1 MSKRLVLLVGL
12 IGLTPILFAGFA
24 SKHPVEA
31 APESQTQFQTPTPM
45 ADGRIIYIVKEGDSL
60 WTIAALSGL
69 TVEEVRALNGIQP
82 NDFISPGME
91 LILGLGGPAQ
101 PTEAVIAETSP
112 TPLQTTPT
120 PLVGTGE
127 VCVLLFV
134 DQNGNARWDEGEP
147 PLIEGQ
153 ISVADVDGIVVGE
166 RATDENPEGYCFIDV
181 LFGDYN
187 VSAAVPAGYNP
198 TTAMSV
204 PLRLQPGDIK
214 YVDFG
219 AQPSAALAGITADE
233 NERPSTL
240 LGVIGIV
247 LLLAAGGL
255 AYYATRYG
263 RKNSLIRS

>member
-1 MSKRLVLLVGL
+1 MYSRQAIYILGLIATVALL
-12 IGLTPILFAGFA
+12 IGLGGQL
-24 SKHPVEA
+24 PVEA
-31 APESQTQFQTPTPM
+31 SPQGQTQFLTPTPM
-45 ADGRIIYIVKEGDSL
+45 PDGRIIYIVQEGDSL

-69 TVEEVRALNGIQP
+69 SVEEVRALNGIQP

-91 LILGLGGPAQ
+91 LILGLGGPAR
-101 PTEAVIAETSP
+101 PTEAIIAEASP
-112 TPLQTTPT
+112 TAIQATQT

-147 PLIEGQ
+147 PLTEGQ
-153 ISVADVDGIVVGE
+153 ISVADINGIVVGE
-166 RATDENPEGYCFIDV
+166 RATDEDPEGFCFVEIQ
-181 LFGDYN
+181 FGDYN
-187 VSAAVPAGYNP
+187 VSAAVPSGYNP

-219 AQPSAALAGITADE
+219 AQPSAALAGITAAE
-233 NERPSTL
+233 NDRPSIL
-240 LGVIGIV
+240 LGVVGVI

-255 AYYATRYG
+255 AYYASRYG

>member
-1 MSKRLVLLVGL
+1 MSKQFLPTLGL
-12 IGLTPILFAGFA
+12 IGFFLALLAGLGGKP
-24 SKHPVEA
+24 SVEA
-31 APESQTQFQTPTPM
+31 APEYQAQFQTPTPM
-45 ADGRIIYIVKEGDSL
+45 PDGRIIYIVKEGDSL

-101 PTEAVIAETSP
+101 PTEAVIAEASP
-112 TPLQTTPT
+112 TPLQATPT
-120 PLVGTGE
+120 SLVGTGE

-153 ISVADVDGIVVGE
+153 VSVADVNGVVVGE
-166 RATDENPEGYCFIDV
+166 RATDENPEGYCFTDV

-187 VSAAVPAGYNP
+187 VSAAVPTGYNP

-204 PLRLQPGDIK
+204 PLRLQAGDIK

-219 AQPSAALAGITADE
+219 AQPSAALAGITASE

-240 LGVIGIV
+240 LGVIGVV

>member
-1 MSKRLVLLVGL
+1 MSKALVSLLGSGMVLSALLISFSGL
-12 IGLTPILFAGFA
+12 P
-24 SKHPVEA
+24 PVEA
-31 APESQTQFQTPTPM
+31 APEYQAQFQTPTPM
-45 ADGRIIYIVKEGDSL
+45 PDGRIIYIVQEGDSL

-69 TVEEVRALNGIQP
+69 SVEEVRALNGIQP

-101 PTEAVIAETSP
+101 PTEAVIPEASP
-112 TPLQTTPT
+112 TPLQATPT

-127 VCVLLFV
+127 VCVLLFI

-147 PLIEGQ
+147 ALVEGQ
-153 ISVADVDGIVVGE
+153 ISVADINGVVVGE
-166 RATDENPEGYCFIDV
+166 RATDENPEGYCFTDV

-187 VSAAVPAGYNP
+187 VSAAVPEGYNP

-204 PLRLQPGDIK
+204 PIRLQPGDIK

-219 AQPSAALAGITADE
+219 AQPSAALAGITTSEEDQ
-233 NERPSTL
+233 PSAL
-240 LGVIGIV
+240 LGVIGVV

-263 RKNSLIRS
+263 RKNSVIRS